1 MKKISLLASLRL
13 IILVTSLASSAIVMA
28 QNRVV
33 VIPMSGDD
41 LEPLANIITVAKNN
55 GDFTNPIDAMNSI
68 SDASETNPYL
78 IVIAPGVYDIGTDDL
93 DIKSFVSVAG
103 SGPKITVITGTGSQL
118 VATNDDT
125 FIQDVSLVLTGTT
138 TGPQTVINGSDSD
151 RAIVQNVHASLDN
164 DNSSN
169 RRVLLVRLSDDTII
183 RDSILEV
190 TGSVTGAVGITSSG
204 AGPDILVSNT
214 IISLPNSTDDP
225 ITFEAGG
232 TVEAICDSVS
242 FVSGSRSFG
251 DRVILEDDCTN

>member
-13 IILVTSLASSAIVMA
+13 IILVTSLASSAFVMA

-33 VIPMSGDD
+33 VIPLSGDD

-138 TGPQTVINGSDSD
+138 TGSQTVINGIRSN

-169 RRVLLVRLSDDTII
+169 RQVLFVRLSNDTII

>member
-13 IILVTSLASSAIVMA
+13 IILVTSLASSAFVMA

-33 VIPMSGDD
+33 VIPLSGDD

-138 TGPQTVINGSDSD
+138 TGSQTVINGIRSN

-169 RRVLLVRLSDDTII
+169 RQVLFVRLSNDTII

-190 TGSVTGAVGITSSG
+190 TGSVAGAVGITSSG

>member
-13 IILVTSLASSAIVMA
+13 IILVTSLASSAFVMA

-33 VIPMSGDD
+33 VIPLSGDD

-138 TGPQTVINGSDSD
+138 TGSQTVINGIRSN

-169 RRVLLVRLSDDTII
+169 RQVLFVRLSDDTII

>member
-13 IILVTSLASSAIVMA
+13 IILVTSLASSAFVMA

-33 VIPMSGDD
+33 VIPLSGDD

-138 TGPQTVINGSDSD
+138 TGSQTVINGIRSN
-151 RAIVQNVHASLDN
+151 RAIVQNVHA
-164 DNSSN
+164 
-169 RRVLLVRLSDDTII
+169 
-183 RDSILEV
+183 
-190 TGSVTGAVGITSSG
+190 
-204 AGPDILVSNT
+204 
-214 IISLPNSTDDP
+214 
-225 ITFEAGG
+225 
-232 TVEAICDSVS
+232 
-242 FVSGSRSFG
+242 
-251 DRVILEDDCTN
+251 

>member
-13 IILVTSLASSAIVMA
+13 IILVTSLASSAFVMA

-33 VIPMSGDD
+33 VIPLSGDD

-138 TGPQTVINGSDSD
+138 TGPQTVIDGFRSN

-169 RRVLLVRLSDDTII
+169 RQVLFVRLSDDTII

-214 IISLPNSTDDP
+214 IISLPNSNDDP